1 MSRSAP
7 HASGPMTT
15 PSSCAIAA
23 FVLFTSANS
32 AIVICLHQP
41 RNEINYEPD
50 RNPAQ
55 HYEIPVIAILRSIQQ
70 ALAVK
75 WPGTNPHRKHTSI
88 ETISNAMD
96 GVQAWPSPD
105 H

>member
-15 PSSCAIAA
+15 PSNCAIAA

-55 HYEIPVIAILRSIQQ
+55 HYEIPVIAILRSIHE
-70 ALAVK
+70 ALAVN
-75 WPGTNPHRKHTSI
+75 WPGKEQHGKHTRI
-88 ETISNAMD
+88 KPIGKQVD
-96 GVQAWPSPD
+96 GVQAEQRPD

>member
-7 HASGPMTT
+7 HASGPMIT
-15 PSSCAIAA
+15 PTSCAIAA
-23 FVLFTSANS
+23 LVLFTSANS

-55 HYEIPVIAILRSIQQ
+55 HYEIPVIAIFRGIHE
-70 ALAVK
+70 ALAVNRSGK
-75 WPGTNPHRKHTSI
+75 EQHGKHRGIKP
-88 ETISNAMD
+88 ISKQVD
-96 GVQAWPSPD
+96 GVQAEQ
-105 H
+105 